1 LTRGIH
7 RVFRRRDANLKSAG
21 NKPAGTGKVE
31 ETTAENKESRPED
44 TAATV
49 EEQQPDQV
57 VQLVAERDGLKKERD
72 ELREIILRRQAEFD
86 NFRKRTEKERS
97 EYVQYAGAEIVR
109 DLLHVIDDFE
119 RALKNTGASPEYAK
133 GVEMIYGRLYDALKK
148 SGLEPLET
156 EGKMFDPYLH
166 QAVERVESKDAADGT
181 ILAEFQRGY
190 NFKGKLLRPSMVK
203 VAVHS

>member
-1 LTRGIH
+1 
-7 RVFRRRDANLKSAG
+7 
-21 NKPAGTGKVE
+21 VE
-31 ETTAENKESRPED
+31 EENTEPMPENSTPNTAVIED
-44 TAATV
+44 PQA
-49 EEQQPDQV
+49 EELA
-57 VQLVAERDGLKKERD
+57 QLRTERGSLQKERD
-72 ELREIILRRQAEFD
+72 ELRELVLRRQAEFD

-97 EYVQYAGAEIVR
+97 DYVQYAGAEIVR
-109 DLLHVIDDFE
+109 EVLPILDDFE

-148 SGLEPLET
+148 SGLEPIEA

-181 ILAEFQRGY
+181 ILGEFQRGY

-203 VAVHS
+203 VAVHA

>member
-1 LTRGIH
+1 
-7 RVFRRRDANLKSAG
+7 
-21 NKPAGTGKVE
+21 VE
-31 ETTAENKESRPED
+31 ETTAENKESRPEE
-44 TAATV
+44 TPAAFA
-49 EEQQPDQV
+49 EQPPDHL
-57 VQLVAERDGLKKERD
+57 VQLVAERDALKKERD

-109 DLLHVIDDFE
+109 DVLHVVDDFE
-119 RALKNTGASPEYAK
+119 RALKNTGASPEYVK
-133 GVEMIYGRLYDALKK
+133 GVEMIYGRLCEALKK
-148 SGLEPLET
+148 SGLEPIEA

>member
-1 LTRGIH
+1 VSKH
-7 RVFRRRDANLKSAG
+7 
-21 NKPAGTGKVE
+21 KVE
-31 ETTAENKESRPED
+31 ETIDDKDPKTEAAAGDAAAVED
-44 TAATV
+44 AQADELAQTRH
-49 EEQQPDQV
+49 
-57 VQLVAERDGLKKERD
+57 ERDALKKERD
-72 ELREIILRRQAEFD
+72 ELKELVVRRQAEFD

-97 EYVQYAGAEIVR
+97 DYVQYAGAEMVR
-109 DLLHVIDDFE
+109 EVLPILDDFD

-148 SGLEPLET
+148 SGLEPIET

-181 ILAEFQRGY
+181 ILGEFQRGY